1 MKTSSL
7 TTKDIVQK
15 WYLIDCSGKK
25 LGRLSVQIAN
35 ILRGK
40 NKPEY
45 TPNQDCGDNL
55 IIINS
60 DLIQLKGKKAE
71 NKIYYRHTGF
81 PGGIKETT
89 PNKMKEKNKSD
100 EMFIIEVEKKCGDDA
115 GLHKVVQHLQDKY
128 GIEPC
133 IKTKGEMGM
142 EFVAP
147 HLIDERRAA
156 FEKAKVGREKDYDRP
171 YQPS

>member
-45 TPNQDCGDNL
+45 TPNYDVGDFVVLINAERIEISGNKSKDKIYFKHTGYPGNLKEINFQDLLNKDPEKVLRNAVKGMLPKNRL
-55 IIINS
+55 NRKIINK
-60 DLIQLKGKKAE
+60 LKVYSGE
-71 NKIYYRHTGF
+71 NH
-81 PGGIKETT
+81 PHEAQN
-89 PNKMKEKNKSD
+89 P
-100 EMFIIEVEKKCGDDA
+100 EV
-115 GLHKVVQHLQDKY
+115 
-128 GIEPC
+128 IN
-133 IKTKGEMGM
+133 
-142 EFVAP
+142 
-147 HLIDERRAA
+147 
-156 FEKAKVGREKDYDRP
+156 
-171 YQPS
+171 

>member
-45 TPNQDCGDNL
+45 TPNSDVGDFVVLINAERIEISGNKSKDKIYFKHTGYPGNLKEINFQDLLNKDPEKVLRNAVKGMLPKNRL
-55 IIINS
+55 NRKIINK
-60 DLIQLKGKKAE
+60 LKVYSGE
-71 NKIYYRHTGF
+71 NH
-81 PGGIKETT
+81 PHEAQN
-89 PNKMKEKNKSD
+89 P
-100 EMFIIEVEKKCGDDA
+100 EV
-115 GLHKVVQHLQDKY
+115 
-128 GIEPC
+128 IN
-133 IKTKGEMGM
+133 
-142 EFVAP
+142 
-147 HLIDERRAA
+147 
-156 FEKAKVGREKDYDRP
+156 
-171 YQPS
+171 

>member
-45 TPNQDCGDNL
+45 TPNSDVGDFVVLINAERVEISGNKSKDKIYFKHTGYPGNLKEINFQDLLNKDPEKVLRNAVKGMLPRNRL
-55 IIINS
+55 NRKIINK
-60 DLIQLKGKKAE
+60 LKVYSGE
-71 NKIYYRHTGF
+71 NH
-81 PGGIKETT
+81 PHEAQN
-89 PNKMKEKNKSD
+89 P
-100 EMFIIEVEKKCGDDA
+100 EV
-115 GLHKVVQHLQDKY
+115 
-128 GIEPC
+128 IN
-133 IKTKGEMGM
+133 
-142 EFVAP
+142 
-147 HLIDERRAA
+147 
-156 FEKAKVGREKDYDRP
+156 
-171 YQPS
+171 

>member
-45 TPNQDCGDNL
+45 TPNSDVGDFVVLINAKRIEISGNKSKDKIYFKHTGYPGNLKEINFQDLLNKDPEKVLRNAVKGMLPKNRL
-55 IIINS
+55 NRKIINK
-60 DLIQLKGKKAE
+60 LKVYSGE
-71 NKIYYRHTGF
+71 NH
-81 PGGIKETT
+81 PHEAQN
-89 PNKMKEKNKSD
+89 P
-100 EMFIIEVEKKCGDDA
+100 EV
-115 GLHKVVQHLQDKY
+115 
-128 GIEPC
+128 IN
-133 IKTKGEMGM
+133 
-142 EFVAP
+142 
-147 HLIDERRAA
+147 
-156 FEKAKVGREKDYDRP
+156 
-171 YQPS
+171 